1 MGPAALDKDAERHA
15 ATEIVEVFA
24 LPLHVLERLGQV
36 FPELPHCLTPYG
48 GALKHAEPERSELP
62 DHVRRVQG
70 ECGIEVAAID
80 SLHDSSKHL
89 LQVGRR
95 GLLRHHLL
103 LQAEVG
109 KGAVAVPVGDHSRD
123 PAVPNVQ
130 NARILSV

>member
-1 MGPAALDKDAERHA
+1 MCESPVSPDRDDPKSSFDEAVAAVGPAALDKDAERHA

-95 GLLRHHLL
+95 
-103 LQAEVG
+103 
-109 KGAVAVPVGDHSRD
+109 
-123 PAVPNVQ
+123 
-130 NARILSV
+130 